1 MLPDK
6 GAAEELEDERGAIL
20 LLEKNGVPPADREK
34 HPGRSAQNA
43 IRILEAGEKGIR
55 AFSRNNKDLY
65 RCNLVL
71 TEYRI
76 GVIRNA

>member
-6 GAAEELEDERGAIL
+6 GAAEELENERGALL
-20 LLEKNGVPPADREK
+20 LLENGVASADWEK
-34 HPGRSAQNA
+34 RPGRSAKNA